1 MELLDSYLKA
11 VRRYLPRA
19 QRNDIVAELAVELRS
34 QIDDKQA
41 ELGRALTEIEQMAI
55 FKKQGDP
62 MAVAMRYRKTGRSL
76 SIGWELIGP
85 ELFPAFLIL
94 LSCNLMIAIVVIA
107 GVLIIGHMPF
117 TLEAF
122 LVPLLMEVVI
132 VTLVFI
138 LLNFLRSFLGR
149 KLANSWMWP
158 PAELAHLLPLPR
170 WYSLTGFVACG
181 VLTLWWLLIP
191 HFPRLVLGAAAPE
204 LKLSPDWHRYYVPI
218 LLVMLVGAG
227 QRAVNAVR
235 PDWSWLL
242 PMGRLAA
249 DGAGA
254 VVMFFF
260 RTHALVLAGDG
271 VSDVAQA
278 QHLAQAVNE
287 RLRWGLFGPWLWI
300 YLAVTALVYG
310 WYCRPYVRRL
320 IQGQSGRTQHGHE
333 LNGITYKR
341 EF

>member
-1 MELLDSYLKA
+1 MELTESYLKA

-19 QRNDIVAELAVELRS
+19 QRNDIVAELGVEIRS
-34 QIDDKQA
+34 QIEDKQA
-41 ELGRALTEIEQMAI
+41 ELGRPLTEVEQMAI
-55 FKKQGDP
+55 FKQQGDP
-62 MAVAMRYRKTGRSL
+62 MAVAMRYRRTGRSL

-94 LSCNLMIAIVVIA
+94 LSCNLVIAVVVIA
-107 GVLIIGHMPF
+107 VALFLGHLPF

-122 LVPLLMEVVI
+122 LVPLAMEVVI

-138 LLNFLRSFLGR
+138 LLNFLRGFLGR

-170 WYSLTGFVACG
+170 WYSATGLVACG

-191 HFPRLVLGAAAPE
+191 HFPQMVLGSAAAE
-204 LKLSPDWHRYYVPI
+204 LKLSPEWHRYYVPI
-218 LLVMLVGAG
+218 LLVLLLGAG
-227 QRAVNAVR
+227 QRAVNVVR
-235 PDWSWLL
+235 PDWTWLL

-254 VVMFFF
+254 VVMFLF
-260 RTHALVLAGDG
+260 RMHTLVVPADG
-271 VSDVAQA
+271 VIDVPRAE
-278 QHLAQAVNE
+278 HLAQAVNS
-287 RLRWGLFGPWLWI
+287 RLTWGLFGPWLWL
-300 YLAVTALVYG
+300 YLGITGLVYG
-310 WYCRPYVRRL
+310 WYCLPYVRRFMRHR
-320 IQGQSGRTQHGHE
+320 SAVASARE
-333 LNGITYKR
+333 LNGITCKR